1 MATRDIIVIGAS
13 AGGLDAVSR
22 ILKGLPERLP
32 ASIFIVIHTSPEGP
46 GLLSGILN
54 GISTLPVTTAQN
66 RERIIRGQIYVAPPD
81 FHMVL
86 ARGHI
91 QINKGP
97 REHRFRPAVDPLF
110 RSAAQYYG
118 PRVIGIVLSG
128 NLGDG
133 AHGLMAIKQ
142 RGGVAIVQDPTEAMI
157 PVMPRNAIDRV
168 TVDYVLP
175 AEQMSATLAELT
187 MVSVDDKAPGTAA
200 SELPSPEKPGGDALE
215 TGALHG
221 PPSPFTC
228 PECGGTLWE
237 LQSGKLVRYR
247 CHVGHGFTE
256 DSLLAS
262 QNGKLEETLWSALR
276 ALEESLE
283 LRRRMAERGRQRNLH
298 AIVPGLEQEIRE
310 LEKRAD
316 GLRGLLLDVPKL
328 RRERKA
334 RRARPRTRTRRKKA

>member
-22 ILKGLPERLP
+22 ILRGLPERLP

-54 GISTLPVTTAQN
+54 GLSTLPVTMAQS
-66 RERIIRGQIYVAPPD
+66 RERIVRGQIYVAPPD

-86 ARGHI
+86 ARGHVY
-91 QINKGP
+91 INKGP
-97 REHRFRPAVDPLF
+97 REHRFRPAIDPLF

-118 PRVIGIVLSG
+118 PRVIGIILSG
-128 NLGDG
+128 YLGDG
-133 AHGLMAIKQ
+133 AHGLLAIKR
-142 RGGVAIVQDPTEAMI
+142 RGGVAIVQDPKEAMI
-157 PVMPRNAIDRV
+157 PVMPRNALDRV
-168 TVDYVLP
+168 NVDYVLP
-175 AEQMSATLAELT
+175 ADQMSATLAELT
-187 MVSVDDKAPGTAA
+187 MVPVDDKSSGPA
-200 SELPSPEKPGGDALE
+200 SEAPSPEKPGEDALE
-215 TGALHG
+215 TGALAG
-221 PPSPFTC
+221 PPSPLTC

-237 LQSGKLVRYR
+237 LQSDKLVRYR

-283 LRRRMAERGRQRNLH
+283 LRRRMVERGRRRNLR
-298 AIVPGLEQEIRE
+298 AIVTSLEKEIGD

-316 GLRGLLLDVPKL
+316 GLRELLLEVPKL
-328 RRERKA
+328 RRQPKA
-334 RRARPRTRTRRKKA
+334 SRSRRRPKKT